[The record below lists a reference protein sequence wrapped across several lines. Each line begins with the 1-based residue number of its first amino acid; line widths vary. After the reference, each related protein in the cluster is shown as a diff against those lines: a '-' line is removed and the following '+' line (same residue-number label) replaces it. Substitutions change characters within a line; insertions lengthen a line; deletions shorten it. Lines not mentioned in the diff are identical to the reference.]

1 MRKIKDRFTDF
12 FKNGHHYIDVSERL
26 KQSTLFEIYHKTGK
40 YDCQFFFGLLWTK
53 LTNQITKKDFDKEL
67 LKRNLA
73 FEEIE
78 KDEPIV
84 SGRFEPETKL
94 TFIKV
99 STGLE
104 KLIKENIKSKFDAV
118 AYSQLER
125 LSDFYWHNFVH
136 EDTHK
141 QQAQVTPLEFF
152 NNCVTYDSST
162 DPFDLQTLQNV
173 KYFNQAFEADAF
185 GRELGSILAA
195 RYELK
200 DSDDEFSRRSTV
212 HNIFQDL
219 KNGKVDDSFV
229 KDIWNTY
236 KDPRIS
242 EKAQRSFIRAL
253 YDYLEGFDEEE
264 GSLLIERN
272 F

>member
-1 MRKIKDRFTDF
+1 MRKIKDRLTDF
-12 FKNGHHYIDVSERL
+12 FKDGQHYVDISESL
-26 KQSTLFEIYHKTGK
+26 KRSTLFEAYRKTSK
-40 YDCQFFFGLLWTK
+40 QDCQFFFGLLWAK
-53 LTNQITKKDFDKEL
+53 LTNQITEEDFNKEL

-73 FEEIE
+73 FEEVE
-78 KDEPIV
+78 KEDSSV

-118 AYSQLER
+118 AYSQLEK

-141 QQAQVTPLEFF
+141 QQAKVTPLKFF
-152 NNCVTYDSST
+152 NNYVAYDFST
-162 DPFDLQTLQNV
+162 DPFNLQTLQNV
-173 KYFNQAFEADAF
+173 KYFNQTFEADAF
-185 GRELGSILAA
+185 GRELGNILAVS
-195 RYELK
+195 YKLQ
-200 DSDDEFSRRSTV
+200 DSDTEFSRREKV
-212 HNIFQDL
+212 HGIFQDL
-219 KNGKVDDSFV
+219 KNEKVDDDFV

-253 YDYLEGFDEEE
+253 YDYLEVFDEEE

>member
-1 MRKIKDRFTDF
+1 MRKIKDRSSDF
-12 FKNGHHYIDVSERL
+12 FKDDQHYVDVSARL
-26 KQSTLFEIYHKTGK
+26 KQSTLFEAYHKTSK
-40 YDCQFFFGLLWTK
+40 YDCQFFFGLIWAK
-53 LTNQITKKDFDKEL
+53 LTSQITEEDFNKEL

-73 FEEIE
+73 FEEAE
-78 KDEPIV
+78 KEDPSV

-94 TFIKV
+94 TVIKV

-104 KLIKENIKSKFDAV
+104 RLIKENIKSKFDAV
-118 AYSQLER
+118 EYGQLEK

-152 NNCVTYDSST
+152 NNYVTYDSST

-185 GRELGSILAA
+185 GRELGSILAV

-200 DSDDEFSRRSTV
+200 DSDDEFSRRSAV

-219 KNGKVDDSFV
+219 KNGKVDDDFV

-242 EKAQRSFIRAL
+242 EKAQRSFI
-253 YDYLEGFDEEE
+253 E
-264 GSLLIERN
+264 SERRKM
-272 F
+272 FGL

>member
-1 MRKIKDRFTDF
+1 MRKIKDRPADF
-12 FKNGHHYIDVSERL
+12 FKNGYHCIDVSQYL
-26 KQSTLFEIYHKTGK
+26 KQSTLFEAYHKTGRQ
-40 YDCQFFFGLLWTK
+40 DCQFFFSLLWAK
-53 LTNQITKKDFDKEL
+53 LTNQITEEDFNKEL

-78 KDEPIV
+78 KNESIV

-118 AYSQLER
+118 AYGQLER

-141 QQAQVTPLEFF
+141 QQAKATPLKFF
-152 NNCVTYDSST
+152 NNYVVYNSST

-185 GRELGSILAA
+185 GRELGNILAVS
-195 RYELK
+195 YKLK
-200 DSDDEFSRRSTV
+200 DSDTEFSRREKV
-212 HNIFQDL
+212 HDIFQDL
-219 KNGKVDDSFV
+219 KNEKVDDDFV
-229 KDIWNTY
+229 KDIWRTY

-242 EKAQRSFIRAL
+242 EKAQKSFIRAL
-253 YDYLEGFDEEE
+253 YDYLEEFEEE
-264 GSLLIERN
+264 CY
-272 F
+272 

>member
-1 MRKIKDRFTDF
+1 MRKIKDRPTDF
-12 FKNGHHYIDVSERL
+12 FKDGHHCIDISECL
-26 KQSTLFEIYHKTGK
+26 KQSTLSEAYHKTSK
-40 YDCQFFFGLLWTK
+40 YGCQFFFGLLWAK
-53 LTNQITKKDFDKEL
+53 LTNQITEEDFNREL

-78 KDEPIV
+78 NEDPFV
-84 SGRFEPETKL
+84 NGRFEPETKL
-94 TFIKV
+94 TYIRV

-141 QQAQVTPLEFF
+141 QQGKVTPLKFF
-152 NNCVTYDSST
+152 NNYVAYDFNT
-162 DPFDLQTLQNV
+162 NPFDLQILQNA
-173 KYFNQAFEADAF
+173 KYFNQVFEADAF

-195 RYELK
+195 KYELK
-200 DSDDEFSRRSTV
+200 DSDSEFSRRSAV
-212 HNIFQDL
+212 HSIFQDL
-219 KNGKVDDSFV
+219 ENEKVDDDFV
-229 KDIWNTY
+229 KDIWRTY

-253 YDYLEGFDEEE
+253 YDYLEGFDTK
-264 GSLLIERN
+264 
-272 F
+272 

>member
-26 KQSTLFEIYHKTGK
+26 KQSTLFEVYHKTGK

-118 AYSQLER
+118 AYSQLEK

-141 QQAQVTPLEFF
+141 QQAQITLLEFF
-152 NNCVTYDSST
+152 NNYVTYDSS
-162 DPFDLQTLQNV
+162 
-173 KYFNQAFEADAF
+173 
-185 GRELGSILAA
+185 
-195 RYELK
+195 
-200 DSDDEFSRRSTV
+200 
-212 HNIFQDL
+212 IFQDL
-219 KNGKVDDSFV
+219 KNGKVDDDFV
-229 KDIWNTY
+229 KDTWNTY

-253 YDYLEGFDEEE
+253 YDY
-264 GSLLIERN
+264 
-272 F
+272 

>member
-1 MRKIKDRFTDF
+1 MRKIKDRPADF
-12 FKNGHHYIDVSERL
+12 FEDGYHCIDVSESL
-26 KQSTLFEIYHKTGK
+26 KQSTLFEAYHKTSK
-40 YDCQFFFGLLWTK
+40 YDCQFFFDLLWAK
-53 LTNQITKKDFDKEL
+53 LTNQITGEDFNKEL

-78 KDEPIV
+78 KEGPSVNGI
-84 SGRFEPETKL
+84 FESETKL
-94 TFIKV
+94 TFIRV

-118 AYSQLER
+118 AYGQLEK

-141 QQAQVTPLEFF
+141 QQAKATPLEFF
-152 NNCVTYDSST
+152 NNYVTYDSST

-185 GRELGSILAA
+185 GRELGNILAVS
-195 RYELK
+195 YKLK
-200 DSDDEFSRRSTV
+200 DSDTEFSRREKV
-212 HNIFQDL
+212 QDIFQDL
-219 KNGKVDDSFV
+219 KNEKVDDDFV
-229 KDIWNTY
+229 RDIWNTY

-253 YDYLEGFDEEE
+253 YDYLEGFEE
-264 GSLLIERN
+264 GDY
-272 F
+272 